1 MNDLLN
7 IKSSIASDNS
17 VVEYE
22 YHSYSPY
29 TNSFG
34 HNDEIRIAV
43 QNQDLLL
50 DTHNSYLYIEA
61 RIARTAGAGTVAL
74 EPNPEY
80 VPNFAAFLF
89 SEIRFEINSVQV
101 DQSKSLPWTS
111 LLKNYCSLT
120 SHESRYMRIGS
131 WDLRGAVAIGQLS
144 MEIPLNKLLGFF
156 EDYKQALVSSKIEL
170 ILIRSRTDTN
180 CFHGAHNVLSVTL
193 DKIQWYVPHVTVSDT
208 AKLKILRQIESK
220 QPIEMQFRSWNMHE
234 YPTLPQTNKTIW
246 QVKTATKFET
256 PRFIIIGFQTNRN
269 NVITANPS
277 IFDTCDVTD
286 LRVHLNSSIHPYEN
300 LKLDFA
306 NSKFANL
313 YYMYYKFQESYYQR
327 AHPAPYLAVTDFQ
340 QSPIYVFDVSR
351 QNEAVK
357 NSAIDVRVEITCS
370 AQMPANTT
378 AYCLII
384 NESKV
389 SYSPLT
395 GIVTKHV

>member
-1 MNDLLN
+1 MNDILN
-7 IKSSIASDNS
+7 IKNNIASDNS
-17 VVEYE
+17 IVEYE
-22 YHSYSPY
+22 HHAYSPY
-29 TNSFG
+29 TNSFN

-43 QNQDLLL
+43 QNQDLIL

-61 RIARTAGAGTVAL
+61 RIQRDAAAAL
-74 EPNPEY
+74 ANVNLEY
-80 VPNFAAFLF
+80 VPNFACFLF

-101 DQSKSLPWTS
+101 DQTKGLPWAN
-111 LLKNYCSLT
+111 LLKNYCSLAPDEEKFLYVASWGWT
-120 SHESRYMRIGS
+120 GTVTPGS
-131 WDLRGAVAIGQLS
+131 ISLA
-144 MEIPLNKLLGFF
+144 IPLNKLMGFF

-170 ILIRSRTDTN
+170 ILIRSRSDTN
-180 CFHGAHNVLSVTL
+180 CFHGANNILSITL
-193 DKIQWYVPHVTVSDT
+193 EKIQWYVPHVTVSDA

-220 QPIEMQFRSWNMHE
+220 QPIEMQFRSWNLHE
-234 YPTLPQTNKTIW
+234 YPTLPTTNKTIW

-269 NVITANPS
+269 NVITSNAS
-277 IFDTCDVTD
+277 TFDDCAVTD

-300 LKLDFA
+300 LKLDFG
-306 NSKFANL
+306 NLKIANL
-313 YYMYYKFQESYYQR
+313 YCMYSAFRKSYYQNTL
-327 AHPAPYLAVTDFQ
+327 PTSPYLSFVTFLTN
-340 QSPIYVFDVSR
+340 PIFVFDVSR

-357 NSAIDVRVEITCS
+357 NSAIDVRIEITCA

-384 NESKV
+384 NENKV